1 MEAIIEGLAQYGP
14 LGLWTASLLWMN
26 WQQRKDAEAD
36 EQRAAEALR
45 YHQDK
50 IAEKL
55 TDQEILLE
63 KALDREVRRGQNASH
78 EKPIN
83 KTKNLCTFLDICW
96 GACYL
101 IYMFTTTGGEH
112 VR

>member
-36 EQRAAEALR
+36 EQRAAETLR

-50 IAEKL
+50 IVEKL
-55 TDQEILLE
+55 NDQEILLE
-63 KALDREVRRGQNASH
+63 KALDKLDAGLDAMK
-78 EKPIN
+78 EKYAEDRMLRM
-83 KTKNLCTFLDICW
+83 KNQ
-96 GACYL
+96 
-101 IYMFTTTGGEH
+101 
-112 VR
+112 

>member
-36 EQRAAEALR
+36 EQRAAETLR

-50 IAEKL
+50 IVEKL
-55 TDQEILLE
+55 NDQEILLE
-63 KALDREVRRGQNASH
+63 KALDKLDAGLGAMREKYAEDRMLRM
-78 EKPIN
+78 
-83 KTKNLCTFLDICW
+83 KNQ
-96 GACYL
+96 
-101 IYMFTTTGGEH
+101 
-112 VR
+112 

>member
-63 KALDREVRRGQNASH
+63 KALDKLDAGLDTMK
-78 EKPIN
+78 EKYAEDRMLRM
-83 KTKNLCTFLDICW
+83 KNQ
-96 GACYL
+96 
-101 IYMFTTTGGEH
+101 
-112 VR
+112 